1 MSEHH
6 GSSSPDE
13 TSSEHEFASVTSF
26 DDGEPIVTAY
36 HHLKAP
42 PIRPLHAAD
51 NHASYIFPFSL
62 LSACSA
68 QGRAVSMCQY
78 ARSIT
83 SQDIVSSAK
92 GTIGLRGE

>member
-1 MSEHH
+1 MSEHR
-6 GSSSPDE
+6 GSSSPEE
-13 TSSEHEFASVTSF
+13 TSSEHESASVTSL
-26 DDGEPIVTAY
+26 DDGDPILPAY
-36 HHLKAP
+36 HHLKEP
-42 PIRPLHAAD
+42 LIWPRPAAD
-51 NHASYIFPFSL
+51 NESAPVFPFSL